1 MQMQEERNATPEEVR
16 LFMQAADLDCD
27 QKLSKMELFKIL
39 KLTFHTT

>member
-1 MQMQEERNATPEEVR
+1 MQMQEERNVTTEEVR
-16 LFMQAADLDCD
+16 LFMQAADLNCD